1 VSEQKHN
8 STLSSLL
15 RIASSWP
22 IDSDYTFER
31 ATVAHAREVAAYHS
45 RNEEHLRPWDL
56 SWNHARTE
64 VEWQSQQLEAS
75 NLAWIE
81 AVKKGTQARTLSLH
95 LAWSWIIRRQT
106 HVRSAHSPT
115 DIHSTDSPSMPVLG
129 WVEWILRAQLPDDG
143 LTINLSYSI
152 DQEHQGR
159 GVMLKALSSSLI
171 VLEASLPN
179 ARMLAN
185 VREDNKRSRAL
196 LSRLEFEDQGV
207 DQSFPASHANGHW
220 LRHHHYIRHFRP
232 VSDDA
237 GAQETPPT
245 NTRQP
250 QRPM

>member
-1 VSEQKHN
+1 MTEQRHN
-8 STLSSLL
+8 VTLSGLL

-22 IDSDYTFER
+22 IDSEYTFER
-31 ATVAHAREVAAYHS
+31 ATVAHAREIAAYHS

-81 AVKKGTQARTLSLH
+81 TVKKGTHARPLSLH
-95 LAWSWIIRRQT
+95 QPWAWIIRRQT
-106 HVRSAHSPT
+106 HVSSARSLT
-115 DIHSTDSPSMPVLG
+115 DIHPTYSHSMPVLG
-129 WVEWILRAQLPDDG
+129 WVEWILKIQPPDDG

-159 GVMLKALSSSLI
+159 GVMLKALSSSLM
-171 VLEASLPN
+171 VLKASLSN
-179 ARMLAN
+179 ARMLAY
-185 VREDNKRSRAL
+185 VREDNNRSRAL

-207 DQSFPASHANGHW
+207 DQSFPVLHANGHW
-220 LRHHHYIRHFRP
+220 LRHHRYIRHFRP
-232 VSDDA
+232 VNDDA

-245 NTRQP
+245 NTLQP